1 MNPNVKEIIIPQ
13 IGEALEEEVIIL
25 QWKKNIGDTVSKE
38 EILLEVESGKG
49 TLELESPYDGVLI
62 EIIIKEGQQV
72 TPLTVV
78 GRIESVS
85 A

>member
-1 MNPNVKEIIIPQ
+1 MNPNEKDIIIPQ
-13 IGEALEEEVIIL
+13 IGEALEEEVILL

-38 EILLEVESGKG
+38 EILLEVETGKG
-49 TLELESPYDGVLI
+49 TIELESPYDGVLS

-85 A
+85 V

>member
-25 QWKKNIGDTVSKE
+25 QWKKKIGDTVSKE

-49 TLELESPYDGVLI
+49 MLELESPYDGVLV
-62 EIIIKEGQQV
+62 EIIIKEGQSV

-78 GRIESVS
+78 GRIESMSV
-85 A
+85 

>member
-1 MNPNVKEIIIPQ
+1 ME
-13 IGEALEEEVIIL
+13 
-25 QWKKNIGDTVSKE
+25 KNIGDTVSKE

-85 A
+85 V